1 MAEREAWY
9 VLEGGRAVHPS
20 EVQADENGRLVHES
34 GLVAMRFPDCP
45 MTRNVDPD
53 EMDDSDEVNGVE
65 GADGEAD
72 GQKPAEDQKK
82 RRYKT
87 RVMKA
92 QR

>member
-9 VLEGGRAVHPS
+9 VLEDGRAVHPS
-20 EVQADENGRLVHES
+20 EVHADENGRLVHES
-34 GLVAMRFPDCP
+34 GVVSMRFPDCP

-53 EMDDSDEVNGVE
+53 EMDGSDEVD
-65 GADGEAD
+65 GAAE
-72 GQKPAEDQKK
+72 GQKSSDEPTK

-87 RVMKA
+87 RAMKA